1 MRAPNSMS
9 FLSKAYNFFKGKTS
23 NNDENSYSKPQNSFQ
38 KPCFSPMQCKPM
50 NRKEIPNISKRNRQV
65 FDDVSNRGWSVASQG
80 GQKPRRATLESL
92 SQRSIVKN
100 VWTSKGDKLVNNVAE
115 QVTSSE
121 KCHKQAE
128 DDEEEGIFTVQLIK
142 PHNGL
147 LGIVLAGGIDTPLG
161 HHFVHDVLP
170 NSSASKSGRVRN
182 GDELLQA
189 NGQLLTNKTH
199 AEALSIFRS
208 LPAVIE
214 LVVARTKSANRSILQ
229 CSSNGKKGNERV
241 NKNIASPEKR
251 RSIIEEAAKTSVI
264 LRSLPPVV
272 DVPKRLAHTYVKPV
286 KRVCR
291 VSSFLGSDDDKIQLN
306 AFDGN
311 GEVLELKKEPA
322 NDGGEIK
329 HKEIEK
335 TESPSSSFA
344 RATSIWGERKT
355 SDASARNSLPLRD
368 GIFDM
373 PQIHEDDAFHYP
385 SIRRSRTLNINCKT
399 QSAIEQCCTRAT
411 WPTLTKK
418 QRLPLPWESIQ
429 PSTTAT
435 SSRSSSTRIR
445 RNVTSSSASN
455 LSLHRDSL
463 ARKPTGSHNIE
474 KEIITVELERMSN
487 KDKWGFTLGGGICS
501 PYGDLPIFIAEISP
515 SLSVRGLLQKGDEI
529 VDFSGENF
537 EGATCLE
544 AEKVLRG
551 CKREKVTVTIRRKF
565 LQRSQIPQGNP
576 YAEVWSSFAT
586 TQRKPSRK
594 QRRRSNSMRND
605 RSNKVK
611 R

>member
-1 MRAPNSMS
+1 MS
-9 FLSKAYNFFKGKTS
+9 YWQNIRFIFFF
-23 NNDENSYSKPQNSFQ
+23 YS
-38 KPCFSPMQCKPM
+38 
-50 NRKEIPNISKRNRQV
+50 
-65 FDDVSNRGWSVASQG
+65 
-80 GQKPRRATLESL
+80 
-92 SQRSIVKN
+92 
-100 VWTSKGDKLVNNVAE
+100 
-115 QVTSSE
+115 
-121 KCHKQAE
+121 
-128 DDEEEGIFTVQLIK
+128 QLIK

-264 LRSLPPVV
+264 PRSLPPVV
-272 DVPKRLAHTYVKPV
+272 DVPKRVAYAYVKPV

-335 TESPSSSFA
+335 VNQKETNKQKK
-344 RATSIWGERKT
+344 WK
-355 SDASARNSLPLRD
+355 PL
-368 GIFDM
+368 IT
-373 PQIHEDDAFHYP
+373 HE
-385 SIRRSRTLNINCKT
+385 K
-399 QSAIEQCCTRAT
+399 
-411 WPTLTKK
+411 
-418 QRLPLPWESIQ
+418 
-429 PSTTAT
+429 
-435 SSRSSSTRIR
+435 
-445 RNVTSSSASN
+445 
-455 LSLHRDSL
+455 
-463 ARKPTGSHNIE
+463 
-474 KEIITVELERMSN
+474 
-487 KDKWGFTLGGGICS
+487 
-501 PYGDLPIFIAEISP
+501 DLPPTKIISKKWVLQY
-515 SLSVRGLLQKGDEI
+515 SLSSVVNHRLLWSKAHPRDI
-529 VDFSGENF
+529 S
-537 EGATCLE
+537 AT
-544 AEKVLRG
+544 
-551 CKREKVTVTIRRKF
+551 
-565 LQRSQIPQGNP
+565 
-576 YAEVWSSFAT
+576 
-586 TQRKPSRK
+586 
-594 QRRRSNSMRND
+594 
-605 RSNKVK
+605 
-611 R
+611 